1 MLVELGDGKS
11 VNSMVGPSGGGGINL
26 KMAVKMVESKST
38 LLSNVGFNVS
48 AIKGWGIHLTK
59 L

>member
-26 KMAVKMVESKST
+26 NTAVKSVESKST

-48 AIKGWGIHLTK
+48 AIKGWGIHFTK